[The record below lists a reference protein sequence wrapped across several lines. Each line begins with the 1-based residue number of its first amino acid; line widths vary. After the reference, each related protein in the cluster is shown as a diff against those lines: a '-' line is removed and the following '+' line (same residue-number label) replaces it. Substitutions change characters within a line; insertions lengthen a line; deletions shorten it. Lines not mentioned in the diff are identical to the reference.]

1 MIIEA
6 RTLRISS
13 ERNRAQAFAMNASSS
28 FFYFQTANTNLMMQ
42 NAGNCQNWFCFL
54 LLFSRIIRSR
64 AAGSDLH
71 AFRSARLS

>member
-42 NAGNCQNWFCFL
+42 NAGNCQN
-54 LLFSRIIRSR
+54 
-64 AAGSDLH
+64 
-71 AFRSARLS
+71 